1 MAPRNK
7 IPLLRI
13 GVLLIVSLAVIKFA
27 YKSRKPHTIAAPQG
41 IEEKSPK
48 ERKDDY
54 FWGKEGES
62 QLNSDKQ
69 ELPPEPPTEMEENA
83 PVEENIPVQKKSVTK
98 DFSGIQMRLVH
109 LDLKGAAPKV
119 SYLEQIFPLLS
130 KMGANGLLIEYEDM
144 FPFSGEL
151 EILKSPYAYSKEDI
165 EKILHL
171 AEINNLEVVPLIQ
184 TFGHMEYVLKH
195 ENYRS
200 LREVEQYPNS
210 INPHHAETLP
220 LVKKILGQVLDLH
233 PMAGF
238 VHIGCDEVL
247 HLGEGQDSKTWLN
260 NNNGDLGKMF
270 LSHVKEVLNFL
281 NSHYH
286 DKNALMWDD
295 MLRYLNMEIIKG
307 ANISQYVSPVLWI
320 YGQDFD
326 IQQAETF
333 IEKYQD
339 GGFPSVW
346 FASAFKGA
354 SGPDQMWTP
363 IGLHMNNHLRWKQV
377 IDNMHKF
384 PNIRY
389 GGIAMT
395 GWQRYDH
402 YSVLCELLPVAIPSL
417 VVCLRAIQHGPL
429 TEESKTEINQILGFS
444 KMDLEKNIC
453 DGNGAFPGAEI
464 YRMVRTINSDLK
476 KKVQET
482 MEGDSEIR
490 GWFSRYHRKHR
501 FGNPYKMETFRDK
514 VLKTHE
520 EWEALT
526 DNLRVQLETFY
537 FPDTVEE
544 WMEENVDLHLD
555 ALRKMAKDFKE
566 ILELKAQPKVALKK

>member
-13 GVLLIVSLAVIKFA
+13 GVLIIVGLAVIKFA
-27 YKSRKPHTIAAPQG
+27 YKSRPTHTIVASLR
-41 IEEKSPK
+41 IEEKSAK
-48 ERKDDY
+48 ESKDNF
-54 FWGKEGES
+54 FWGKAGEP
-62 QLNSDKQ
+62 QENSDKR
-69 ELPPEPPTEMEENA
+69 ELPPEPPNEMNA
-83 PVEENIPVQKKSVTK
+83 PVDENLPLKKKGVAK
-98 DFSGIQMRLVH
+98 DFSGIQLRLVH

-144 FPFSGEL
+144 FPYSGEL

-171 AEINNLEVVPLIQ
+171 AEINKLEVVPLVQ

-210 INPHHAETLP
+210 INPHRAETMP
-220 LVKKILGQVLDLH
+220 LVKKILGQVLELH
-233 PMAGF
+233 PMASF
-238 VHIGCDEVL
+238 VHIGADEVF

-260 NNNGDLGKMF
+260 SNNGDLGKMF
-270 LSHVKEVLNFL
+270 LAHVKELLNFL
-281 NSHYH
+281 HSHYP
-286 DKNALMWDD
+286 DKYALMWDD
-295 MLRYLNMEIIKG
+295 MLRKLSVENIKG
-307 ANISQYVSPVLWI
+307 
-320 YGQDFD
+320 
-326 IQQAETF
+326 
-333 IEKYQD
+333 K
-339 GGFPSVW
+339 
-346 FASAFKGA
+346 
-354 SGPDQMWTP
+354 
-363 IGLHMNNHLRWKQV
+363 
-377 IDNMHKF
+377 
-384 PNIRY
+384 
-389 GGIAMT
+389 
-395 GWQRYDH
+395 YDH
-402 YSVLCELLPVAIPSL
+402 YSVLCELLPVALPSL

-444 KMDLEKNIC
+444 KMDLKKNIC

-464 YRMVRTINSDLK
+464 YRMVRIINDDLK
-476 KKVQET
+476 KKVREI

-490 GWFSRYHRKHR
+490 AWFSRYHRKHR
-501 FGNPYKMETFRDK
+501 FGNPHKMETFRDK

-520 EWEALT
+520 EWETLT
-526 DNLRVQLETFY
+526 DSLRVQLETIY

-544 WMEENVDLHLD
+544 WMEENVNLHLD

-566 ILELKAQPKVALKK
+566 ILELKAQPKAVLKK

>member
-13 GVLLIVSLAVIKFA
+13 GVLIIVGLAVIKFA
-27 YKSRKPHTIAAPQG
+27 YKSRPTHTIVASLR
-41 IEEKSPK
+41 IEEKSAK
-48 ERKDDY
+48 ESKDNF
-54 FWGKEGES
+54 FWGKAGEP
-62 QLNSDKQ
+62 QENSDKR
-69 ELPPEPPTEMEENA
+69 ELPPEPPNEMNA
-83 PVEENIPVQKKSVTK
+83 PVDENLPLKKKGVAK
-98 DFSGIQMRLVH
+98 DFSGIQLRLVH

-144 FPFSGEL
+144 FPYSGEL

-171 AEINNLEVVPLIQ
+171 AEINKLEVVPLVQ

-210 INPHHAETLP
+210 INPHRAETMP
-220 LVKKILGQVLDLH
+220 LVKKILGQVLELH
-233 PMAGF
+233 PMASF
-238 VHIGCDEVL
+238 VHIGADEVF

-260 NNNGDLGKMF
+260 SNNGDLGKMF
-270 LSHVKEVLNFL
+270 LAHVKELLNFL
-281 NSHYH
+281 HSHYP
-286 DKNALMWDD
+286 DKYALMWDD
-295 MLRYLNMEIIKG
+295 MLRKLSVENIKD
-307 ANISQYVSPVLWI
+307 ANISKSVSPVLWI
-320 YGQDFD
+320 YDQNLNT
-326 IQQAETF
+326 QQTDKL
-333 IEKYQD
+333 IGKYQD
-339 GGFPSVW
+339 CGFPSVW

-363 IGLHMNNHLRWKQV
+363 IGLHMNNHLQWKQV
-377 IDNMHKF
+377 IDSMHKF
-384 PNIRY
+384 PKIRY

-402 YSVLCELLPVAIPSL
+402 YSVLCELLPVALPSL

-444 KMDLEKNIC
+444 KMDLKKNIC

-464 YRMVRTINSDLK
+464 YRMVRIINDDLK
-476 KKVQET
+476 KKVREI

-490 GWFSRYHRKHR
+490 AWFSRYHRKHR
-501 FGNPYKMETFRDK
+501 FGNPHKMETFRDK

-520 EWEALT
+520 EWETLT
-526 DNLRVQLETFY
+526 DSLRVQLETIY

-544 WMEENVDLHLD
+544 WMEENVNLHLD

-566 ILELKAQPKVALKK
+566 ILELKAQPKAVLKK